1 MRRKRMKTHI
11 EPVEHYNYK
20 APEKQLTPKQEEI
33 WVPKNMY
40 SLMLATTANSTS
52 VHFGMNNLCKKH
64 NTLFTLDHIESCDAF
79 QDAKTLES
87 MPTCLRISTYQSGRK
102 KTDTMA

>member
-1 MRRKRMKTHI
+1 VTAFYEKKETEDSHRTRRS
-11 EPVEHYNYK
+11 YNYK
-20 APEKQLTPKQEEI
+20 TPEKERTPKQEEI

-64 NTLFTLDHIESCDAF
+64 NTLFTLDHIESCDA
-79 QDAKTLES
+79 L
-87 MPTCLRISTYQSGRK
+87 SGC
-102 KTDTMA
+102 